1 MTEKSQLQVDIS
13 EKREMK
19 YQYHNTKTGGIHT
32 VTAKQFDQIKKFYKL
47 EKYKTI
53 WRNKRCDIFAW
64 EAESEE

>member
-1 MTEKSQLQVDIS
+1 
-13 EKREMK
+13 MK
-19 YQYHNTKTGGIHT
+19 YQYYNTRTGGIHT